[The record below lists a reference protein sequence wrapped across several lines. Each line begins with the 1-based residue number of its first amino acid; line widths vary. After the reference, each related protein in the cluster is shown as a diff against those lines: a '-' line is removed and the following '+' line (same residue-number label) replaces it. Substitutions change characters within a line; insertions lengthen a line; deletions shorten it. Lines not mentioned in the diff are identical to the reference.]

1 MVQVP
6 WAGARSR
13 WTLQFEARALKVL
26 QGSESV
32 QAACRLLR
40 LNWESA
46 HILMQRAVDRGL
58 QRRSLDDLEFIGIDE
73 KSFGRGQDFGTLCND
88 LKRCRVLEVIRGR
101 TSESVCEAL
110 GCMTTEQAKKVKAAC
125 LDMSAAFEKALVLTL
140 PWALRVYD
148 RFHISKLLGEAV
160 DIVTRARQF
169 FNIWYRLA
177 VRSKL
182 APIVKVAKTLKTHLE
197 GLLNLLNYFRHRIT
211 NAMSAGIN
219 SAVQKIKAT
228 ARSFRNFDN
237 FRTRILFFFGQL
249 DLHPT
254 TR

>member
-1 MVQVP
+1 
-6 WAGARSR
+6 
-13 WTLQFEARALKVL
+13 
-26 QGSESV
+26 
-32 QAACRLLR
+32 
-40 LNWESA
+40 
-46 HILMQRAVDRGL
+46 MQRLEAMSGSGGDSWADERIGLRGSRL
-58 QRRSLDDLEFIGIDE
+58 HDYRA
-73 KSFGRGQDFGTLCND
+73 GQ
-88 LKRCRVLEVIRGR
+88 
-101 TSESVCEAL
+101 ESK
-110 GCMTTEQAKKVKAAC
+110 GS